1 MTEQFEEFYK
11 RYEQPEVEPL
21 TVGYS
26 GVDPPLNPN
35 SYGLDHECLDGLLGG
50 DDNGHYHITEEQLKA
65 LQELYDKDY
74 KPRITPNQLIDAVPN
89 NDIEPPYEIRGYN
102 IKLT

>member
-1 MTEQFEEFYK
+1 MTETFEDFFK
-11 RYEQPEVEPL
+11 QYEQPEVEPL

-26 GVDPPLNPN
+26 GVDPPLNAN

-65 LQELYDKDY
+65 LQELYNKDY
-74 KPRITPNQLIDAVPN
+74 NPRITPNQSIDVVPN
-89 NDIEPPYEIRGYN
+89 DTMTPYKIRGYN